1 MFRFESPLAFALLIF
16 LPLILE
22 WRPRWKWLGAGQ
34 GDESSSLVFSSRVN
48 IAHAPGSRRIKLR
61 GPVLSVLQALAFAFL
76 VIAFARPQQGNSYA
90 EIQSLGRDILFVLDT
105 SGSMR
110 ALDFHIDGERVT
122 RLEALQSVVGS
133 FIRERQGDRMGLVVF
148 GSEVFTQCPLTKD
161 IGVLAEFVSNL
172 EIGMAGEGTALGDGA
187 AIGLKRLRDIETN
200 SKVLVLVTDGLQ
212 TAGKMN
218 PLDAAA
224 IAKQMGVK
232 IYSIG
237 IGGVGAAP
245 FQTRTL
251 FGFETLT
258 YKDVPLD
265 VTTLTKMAET
275 TGGKYFHAKST
286 EELRAVY
293 EEIDS
298 LEERIE
304 TKFEHIEYEERYWW
318 FLLTG
323 MTLFFI
329 AEVLRTSY
337 FRVFPG

>member
-1 MFRFESPLAFALLIF
+1 
-16 LPLILE
+16 
-22 WRPRWKWLGAGQ
+22 
-34 GDESSSLVFSSRVN
+34 
-48 IAHAPGSRRIKLR
+48 
-61 GPVLSVLQALAFAFL
+61 
-76 VIAFARPQQGNSYA
+76 
-90 EIQSLGRDILFVLDT
+90 
-105 SGSMR
+105 MR

-122 RLEALQSVVGS
+122 RLQALQSVVGD
-133 FIRERQGDRMGLVVF
+133 FVREREGDRMGLVVF

-161 IGVLAEFVSNL
+161 IGVLSDFVSTL
-172 EIGMAGEGTALGDGA
+172 EIGMAGEGTALGDGT
-187 AIGLKRLRDIETN
+187 AIGLKRLKEIETD

-245 FQTRTL
+245 FPSRTL
-251 FGFETLT
+251 FGFETLS

-265 VTTLTKMAET
+265 VETLTDMAKM

-286 EELRAVY
+286 EELVSVY
-293 EEIDS
+293 DEIDS
-298 LEERIE
+298 LEERVE

-318 FLLTG
+318 FLLSG
-323 MTLFFI
+323 VILFFL
-329 AEVLRTSY
+329 AESLRASY
-337 FRVFPG
+337 FRVIPE